1 MCPAGASPAQ
11 QAGACALRVHV
22 LLVNLVPVLISA
34 ASSTPCP
41 CCSAVVHPVVQHEI
55 WVQYMYV
62 HVLGERLDK
71 SDTDRFRKDDEW
83 YFVWWKG
90 KDLKV
95 YHFDSQ

>member
-1 MCPAGASPAQ
+1 M
-11 QAGACALRVHV
+11 
-22 LLVNLVPVLISA
+22 
-34 ASSTPCP
+34 
-41 CCSAVVHPVVQHEI
+41 
-55 WVQYMYV
+55 YMYV
-62 HVLGERLDK
+62 YMYMYIMHVHHVRVCVYVLGDRLDK